1 MNYNQLKF
9 YSLTLLL
16 FLCAQISC
24 QISIIAHREASFYES
39 ENSIAAFKKA
49 FQLNADAIE
58 LDIWRTAD
66 DSLVVIHDRTTG
78 RTANQNLIVPQ
89 STAKE
94 LRKLKLKNQE
104 KIPYLQEVIAAIPK
118 DKKIVIEL
126 KCGDEAGNA
135 GNVFPMLSDILRRS
149 GRTKDVIII
158 AFNINALAEAK
169 KQLPGNK
176 CYYLTS
182 QKDKE
187 DELIEKCKK
196 FNLDG
201 LNINYGILTESIAAK
216 TKQAGLD
223 LLVWTVDK
231 PEAALNAFLKNKVS
245 GITTNKP
252 DIIRDIVAKNNY
264 QSVYYG
270 QKKSIYEMLP
280 TIPNE
285 IVFLG
290 NSITDIGEW
299 SEFFQNAKVRNRGI
313 SGDITLGILARLDEI
328 TASKPDKIFLMIGI
342 NDIANNNPDSI
353 ILYNYRS
360 ILNEIQLKS
369 PGTKIYVQ
377 SVLPTNKKFTQYS
390 RHQNKT
396 EHILYINEKLKE
408 LCSEKKLTYID
419 VFTALADSDN
429 QLISHYTND
438 GLHLMAEGYKV
449 WIEILRPYVNEPKIT
464 TKKAFENSY
473 YLTRLK
479 AHHAEAV
486 VPNSIVFIG
495 NSITEQGW
503 WPLLLKRKDIVNRG
517 IGGDN
522 TLGILDRLP
531 DILKTKPRKIFLM
544 AGIND
549 ITAGKSGEEI
559 TGNIIKMID
568 MCQDMSAET
577 GLYIQSVLPV
587 NDTCLAYDGLKGKNP
602 EVIKLNVKLREL
614 CKERNITFVDIAP
627 LLSDEN
633 GSLKAILTKDGI
645 HLHTQGYVIW
655 TNYLKKMKYL

>member
-24 QISIIAHREASFYES
+24 QISIIAHRGASFYES

-135 GNVFPMLSDILRRS
+135 GNVFPMLSGILRRS

-645 HLHTQGYVIW
+645 HLHPQGYVIW